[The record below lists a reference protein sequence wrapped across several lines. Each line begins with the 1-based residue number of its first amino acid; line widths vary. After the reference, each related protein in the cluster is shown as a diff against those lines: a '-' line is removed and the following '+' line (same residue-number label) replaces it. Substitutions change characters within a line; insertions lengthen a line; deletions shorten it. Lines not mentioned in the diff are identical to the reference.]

1 MREQLVREQ
10 RMREKPDAAR
20 VTVYNSVRAFLDS
33 ALPAW

>member
-1 MREQLVREQ
+1 MLMREWL
-10 RMREKPDAAR
+10 DAAG